1 MITLNGDGRSLVRRA
16 GTADNYPQTS
26 EHSNSDSAS
35 MYNQQLQFAPPA
47 TAEHATEDTVGLFR
61 TVTSQPD
68 AVNHRRSPARE
79 INLPLAQ
86 VVPMLGQ
93 GRAALPTVA
102 LMEPAAEGRPPRVS
116 PGGSY
121 PVNGSTYAVSFMF
134 QTWAAAQIGSCIP
147 KGNCPS
153 LWATAQGSKCK
164 SKRCIYAVMHAS
176 LWAFA
181 QLIYIPT
188 CFQHQPAQRHY
199 IMHCRSQPLVS
210 R

>member
-1 MITLNGDGRSLVRRA
+1 
-16 GTADNYPQTS
+16 
-26 EHSNSDSAS
+26 

-102 LMEPAAEGRPPRVS
+102 LMEPAAEGRLRACHQVE
-116 PGGSY
+116 
-121 PVNGSTYAVSFMF
+121 A
-134 QTWAAAQIGSCIP
+134 IP
-147 KGNCPS
+147 
-153 LWATAQGSKCK
+153 
-164 SKRCIYAVMHAS
+164 
-176 LWAFA
+176 
-181 QLIYIPT
+181 
-188 CFQHQPAQRHY
+188 
-199 IMHCRSQPLVS
+199 
-210 R
+210 

>member
-1 MITLNGDGRSLVRRA
+1 
-16 GTADNYPQTS
+16 
-26 EHSNSDSAS
+26 

-79 INLPLAQ
+79 INLPLVQ

-121 PVNGSTYAVSFMF
+121 PVNGWPVPYGARVLAGVKWAPAGVREPSTVRGHLHDHCTTGVWIVGAREYS
-134 QTWAAAQIGSCIP
+134 
-147 KGNCPS
+147 
-153 LWATAQGSKCK
+153 ATIAD
-164 SKRCIYAVMHAS
+164 IEAS
-176 LWAFA
+176 RRGYH
-181 QLIYIPT
+181 QLRT
-188 CFQHQPAQRHY
+188 GRAELQQRTLDG
-199 IMHCRSQPLVS
+199 IFLRTVS
-210 R
+210 RLGVTTD

>member
-1 MITLNGDGRSLVRRA
+1 
-16 GTADNYPQTS
+16 
-26 EHSNSDSAS
+26 

-93 GRAALPTVA
+93 GRAALPTIA

-121 PVNGSTYAVSFMF
+121 PARVLAGVKWAPAGVREPSTVRGHLHEHCTAGVWTVGARKYSAMAVSSEELSNVNV
-134 QTWAAAQIGSCIP
+134 AD
-147 KGNCPS
+147 
-153 LWATAQGSKCK
+153 
-164 SKRCIYAVMHAS
+164 
-176 LWAFA
+176 AFA
-181 QLIYIPT
+181 S
-188 CFQHQPAQRHY
+188 C
-199 IMHCRSQPLVS
+199 S
-210 R
+210 

>member
-1 MITLNGDGRSLVRRA
+1 
-16 GTADNYPQTS
+16 
-26 EHSNSDSAS
+26 

-121 PVNGSTYAVSFMF
+121 PVNGWPVSYGARVLAADKWAPAGVREPSTVRGHLHDHCTTGVWTVGAREYSTTIADIEASRRGHH
-134 QTWAAAQIGSCIP
+134 QLRTRNAELQ
-147 KGNCPS
+147 
-153 LWATAQGSKCK
+153 QGILDGIF
-164 SKRCIYAVMHAS
+164 RGQ
-176 LWAFA
+176 F
-181 QLIYIPT
+181 PG
-188 CFQHQPAQRHY
+188 
-199 IMHCRSQPLVS
+199 LVS
-210 R
+210 QLTDKTRNTL